1 MARIREPRNARPQQ
15 DRRALKLALTPWKV
29 DAVWAPLERMLARLE
44 IDGTVDTAMGKPVL
58 HDDANRGWYEIAPAI
73 EGIAQFHE
81 IAATRHGW
89 QIDLRPLHKLA
100 AKLRH
105 GSPVFA
111 ADIAAVRACA
121 DRCKRHAMQMTGRE
135 AEDVLQTVR
144 ISIQMEQVT
153 A

>member
-1 MARIREPRNARPQQ
+1 MARIREPRNARTQQ
-15 DRRALKLALTPWKV
+15 DRRALKLALTPWKI

-44 IDGTVDTAMGKPVL
+44 LDGTVDTAMGKPVL

-111 ADIAAVRACA
+111 ADIAAVRVCA
-121 DRCKRHAMQMTGRE
+121 DQCKRHAMQMTGRE

-144 ISIQMEQVT
+144 ISIQMEQAT